1 MEITFKASRVSSEL
15 LGNGYQSY
23 LEVTADVSGHEV
35 AEALDLDDRLY
46 ELDPSDILIEVP
58 AEKML
63 EAIGE
68 EDVRKWLLANSDP
81 DDTLECIGEDKI
93 AEFMS
98 HAGSDNNLPA

>member
-1 MEITFKASRVSSEL
+1 MEIVFKASRVTTEH
-15 LGNGYQSY
+15 LGSGYGSY
-23 LEVTADVSGHEV
+23 LEVTAEASGRDV

-46 ELDPSDILIEVP
+46 ELDPSDILTEVP

-81 DDTLECIGEDKI
+81 DDTLEYIGEDKI

-98 HAGSDNNLPA
+98 HAGSDNSLPA